1 MYEVE
6 MKFPVAD
13 PAAVERTLTGL
24 AARFQPPI
32 EQSDLYFA
40 HPSRD
45 FAMTDEAL
53 RLRRVGD
60 DVAVTWKGPRIDAAT
75 KTRREIELP
84 VAAETTGGAGT
95 VAAWSNLLEALGF
108 RRVMEVIKRRRPARV
123 PWQGCDVDVA
133 IDHVIGLGDFVE
145 VELQAREGELPQARA
160 VIESLALALGCHGQ
174 ERRSYLELLLL
185 ARPISR

>member
-13 PAAVERTLTGL
+13 AAAVERKLVGL
-24 AARFQPPI
+24 AARFHDPI
-32 EQSDLYFA
+32 EQVDLYFA

-45 FAMTDEAL
+45 FARTDEAL

-60 DVAVTWKGPRIDAAT
+60 AVAITWKGPRIDTAT

-84 VAAETTGGAGT
+84 VTP
-95 VAAWSNLLEALGF
+95 VAAAGGGTIAAWTELLEALGF
-108 RRVMEVIKRRRPARV
+108 RPVMEVAKRRRPARV

-133 IDHVIGLGDFVE
+133 VDSIVGLGDFVE
-145 VELQAREGELPQARA
+145 VEVQARQGELPQARA
-160 VIESLALALGCHGQ
+160 VVASLAEALGCSGQ
-174 ERRSYLELLLL
+174 ERRSYLELLLM
-185 ARPISR
+185 ARPIDR